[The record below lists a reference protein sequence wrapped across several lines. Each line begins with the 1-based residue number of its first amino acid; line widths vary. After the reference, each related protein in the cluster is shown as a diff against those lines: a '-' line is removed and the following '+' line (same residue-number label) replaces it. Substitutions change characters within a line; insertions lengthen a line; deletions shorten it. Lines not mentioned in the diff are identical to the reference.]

1 MPIIFMQTGVLF
13 IDTLGICIL
22 LYLPI
27 VFTYGTFYG
36 LFWLWLVGVCV
47 FVLLVSVQALSGAKN
62 FTAKLALVDFVCTF
76 GLKKIVEKFQ
86 MMVMCQK

>member
-1 MPIIFMQTGVLF
+1 M
-13 IDTLGICIL
+13 
-22 LYLPI
+22 
-27 VFTYGTFYG
+27 
-36 LFWLWLVGVCV
+36 

-62 FTAKLALVDFVCTF
+62 FTAQLALVDFVCTF